1 MIRDDVRCREVVELL
16 GDYLEGVL
24 PVERR
29 ATLEQHLL
37 FCESCA
43 TFLDQL
49 RTSIALTALLREED
63 VPSQVGD
70 RVLRMFQEREERS
83 EP

>member
-1 MIRDDVRCREVVELL
+1 MIRDDVRCSEVVELL

-24 PVERR
+24 PVEHR

-70 RVLRMFQEREERS
+70 RALRMFQEREERS

>member
-1 MIRDDVRCREVVELL
+1 MIRGDVRCSEVVEIL

-37 FCESCA
+37 LCEGCA
-43 TFLDQL
+43 TFLEQL
-49 RTSIALTALLREED
+49 RTSIALTGLLGEED
-63 VPSQVGD
+63 VPPQVMD
-70 RVLRMFQEREERS
+70 RILPMLRQRQKGTD
-83 EP
+83 P